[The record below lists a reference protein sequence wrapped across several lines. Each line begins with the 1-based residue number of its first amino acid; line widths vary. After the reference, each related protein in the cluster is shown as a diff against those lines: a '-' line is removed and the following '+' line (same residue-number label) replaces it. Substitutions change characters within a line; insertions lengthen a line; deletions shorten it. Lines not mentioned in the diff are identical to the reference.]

1 MSRTCPET
9 TVAVLPLELGGGLRI
24 LSEDVDLI
32 RGTVRWQV
40 RGPHITGVVWLTR
53 EDSWNV
59 DDDPDDPA
67 TFRCRLY
74 SGDSSGTRDRH
85 NDVVR
90 TNSLSCYSVPASR
103 YRLGERMAHLHEL
116 AADAIPDRND
126 YAGVTAAARRTVDVR
141 HTLVRHALA
150 APWLADLLWTWRLQ
164 TAVKIS
170 ARATADR
177 VRALDTIRAARSTIR
192 RAQQVLD
199 AVATENTEAAARSI
213 TPLTRDGFDLHQP
226 S

>member
-1 MSRTCPET
+1 MNRDS
-9 TVAVLPLELGGGLRI
+9 TVTAVVVVPLELGAVLRI
-24 LSEDVDLI
+24 LSEDVDLA
-32 RGTVRWQV
+32 RGTVRWVV
-40 RGPHITGVVWLTR
+40 RGPRITGVVWLTR
-53 EDSWNV
+53 EDSWDV
-59 DDDPDDPA
+59 GDDPDDPA
-67 TFRCRLY
+67 NFRCRVY
-74 SGDSSGTRDRH
+74 SGDSTGVRDRH

-90 TNSLSCYSVPASR
+90 TNPLSCYGVPASR

-116 AADAIPDRND
+116 AADPIPDRND
-126 YAGVTAAARRTVDVR
+126 YAGVTAAARRTVDIR
-141 HTLVRHALA
+141 HALVRHALS

-192 RAQQVLD
+192 RAQHVLD
-199 AVATENTEAAARSI
+199 AVANESTEATARSI
-213 TPLTRDGFDLHQP
+213 TPLARDGFDLHQP

>member
-1 MSRTCPET
+1 MTRTRPET
-9 TVAVLPLELGGGLRI
+9 AVAVLPLELGGVLRI

-40 RGPHITGVVWLTR
+40 RGPHITGAVWLAR
-53 EDSWNV
+53 EDSW
-59 DDDPDDPA
+59 DIGDDPDDPG

-74 SGDSSGTRDRH
+74 SGDSTGTRDRH

-90 TNSLSCYSVPASR
+90 TDRLSCYGVPASR

-116 AADAIPDRND
+116 AADAIPERND
-126 YAGVTAAARRTVDVR
+126 YAGITAAARRTVDVR
-141 HTLVRHALA
+141 HALVRHALS

-177 VRALDTIRAARSTIR
+177 VRALDAIRAARSTIR
-192 RAQQVLD
+192 RAQHVLD
-199 AVATENTEAAARSI
+199 AVATEDTEAAARSI
-213 TPLTRDGFDLHQP
+213 TPLARDGIDLHQP